1 VLTIRL
7 DRLKIGLNGR
17 SPLPIPAVLSV
28 SSLRDRIGGSFQTAP
43 LNTRFKFPAH
53 DKTERDHQ
61 VNTPSV
67 AYNGTCL
74 SASLATRVL
83 GIDQEKSLMKAL
95 NREMTQKMLFIVF
108 GAWLSSLNPAWAET
122 DKELQ
127 EKALKARE
135 LSQHGAI
142 DHSAHAGTE
151 AATGQFRGV
160 FYGYL
165 PCHEENCNGLKMTLS
180 LNAKNNYLLVIQPA
194 KPQNR
199 ESFEKGKY
207 EWNETTGIVL
217 LTPNKEAPQ
226 RWLAIKDEGT
236 LLYLSND
243 GAPLPGDQDRY
254 LLQRSDRAGN
264 REMHI
269 H

>member
-1 VLTIRL
+1 M
-7 DRLKIGLNGR
+7 
-17 SPLPIPAVLSV
+17 
-28 SSLRDRIGGSFQTAP
+28 
-43 LNTRFKFPAH
+43 
-53 DKTERDHQ
+53 
-61 VNTPSV
+61 
-67 AYNGTCL
+67 
-74 SASLATRVL
+74 SASLAMRVSD
-83 GIDQEKSLMKAL
+83 IEQEKSFMKAL
-95 NREMTQKMLFIVF
+95 KRKMTRKVLFIVF
-108 GAWLSSLNPAWAET
+108 GVLLSSLNAAWAET
-122 DKELQ
+122 DMQIQ

-135 LSQHGAI
+135 LSQRGAM
-142 DHSAHAGTE
+142 DHSAHASPKE
-151 AATGQFRGV
+151 ATGKFRGV

-207 EWNETTGIVL
+207 EWDDTKGIVL
-217 LTPNKEAPQ
+217 LTPNKDVPQ
-226 RWLAIKDEGT
+226 RRLVIKDEGT

-243 GAPLPGDQDRY
+243 GTPISGDQDRY
-254 LLQRSDRAGN
+254 LLQRSDRANN

>member
-1 VLTIRL
+1 MI
-7 DRLKIGLNGR
+7 K
-17 SPLPIPAVLSV
+17 
-28 SSLRDRIGGSFQTAP
+28 
-43 LNTRFKFPAH
+43 
-53 DKTERDHQ
+53 
-61 VNTPSV
+61 
-67 AYNGTCL
+67 GTHSIL
-74 SASLATRVL
+74 
-83 GIDQEKSLMKAL
+83 
-95 NREMTQKMLFIVF
+95 F
-108 GAWLSSLNPAWAET
+108 GALIYFFNSAWAES

-135 LSQHGAI
+135 QTQMGTMDHATHGMSG
-142 DHSAHAGTE
+142 DSAGK
-151 AATGQFRGV
+151 FRGV

-207 EWNETTGIVL
+207 EWDDANRIVL
-217 LTPNKEAPQ
+217 LTPNKDAPQ
-226 RWLAIKDEGT
+226 RRLAIEDQGT
-236 LLYLSND
+236 LVYLNQD
-243 GAPLPGDQDRY
+243 GTPIPENQKDKY
-254 LLQRSDRAGN
+254 LLQRSDQAGN